1 MLAIQKEDVCQ
12 NQKNRLRLR
21 IARGLFGQKLLG
33 RLIVASS
40 DFRFE
45 DRTPPRLER
54 QRLQHVWRERRR
66 RGLRKLLSRP
76 GQRHNR
82 QKQLKSKP
90 VRCAH
95 QGRRR
100 LLPFT
105 NNFRRAVRPAS
116 TILDYI

>member
-12 NQKNRLRLR
+12 NQKNRLRPP

-76 GQRHNR
+76 GQRHKR
-82 QKQLKSKP
+82 QKQMKSKL

>member
-1 MLAIQKEDVCQ
+1 LGQIAGAFQNLSNHFKIAPVAFSSGIEVLGTEAMKQLDVQ
-12 NQKNRLRLR
+12 
-21 IARGLFGQKLLG
+21 
-33 RLIVASS
+33 
-40 DFRFE
+40 
-45 DRTPPRLER
+45 
-54 QRLQHVWRERRR
+54 RRR

-76 GQRHNR
+76 GQRHKR
-82 QKQLKSKP
+82 QKQLKSKL